1 MAKYLQRANKG
12 KAKGCL
18 KKRKPG
24 VNRVDIMSIIRQ
36 VLQVIEIK
44 RLMKAVF
51 YSFFIPSFSLRN
63 GINTSKLG
71 SKLHLMGNNS
81 QKLGLKWDK

>member
-1 MAKYLQRANKG
+1 MAKYQQKANEG
-12 KAKGCL
+12 KADQYFKEGN
-18 KKRKPG
+18 PG
-24 VNRVDIMSIIRQ
+24 VNRVYNMALMRHRFY
-36 VLQVIEIK
+36 VIQFK
-44 RLMKAVF
+44 RLMRVIF
-51 YSFFIPSFSLRN
+51 SLFFIPSFSLRN